1 MKDIKLAGKKVL
13 VNESPVLFSYKPDK
27 DWQKYFDVKSGDWYY
42 EDNAII
48 GVEKGN
54 KGGILFTKQFF
65 DKDVFLRFKG
75 QTVLPATRDLNAVWA
90 SKWDDS
96 IDYLGESYVCGLNGW
111 WENKAGI
118 ERNGGNGLLSL
129 SSSYKYTPG
138 KEIEMICGSINGHC
152 FMTVDD
158 LLVTEVVDPNP
169 ISKGHVGLSA
179 YCTILK
185 ITEIEVREIK
195 WESFEQSY
203 TPEF

>member
-1 MKDIKLAGKKVL
+1 MKDIKLAGKKIL
-13 VNESPVLFSYKPDK
+13 VNESPILFSYKPDK
-27 DWQKYFDVKSGDWYY
+27 DWEKHFDVKSGEWYY

-54 KGGILFTKQFF
+54 QGGILFTKQFF
-65 DKDVFLRFKG
+65 NKDVFLRFKG
-75 QTVLPATRDLNAVWA
+75 KTVLPATRDLNAVWA
-90 SKWDDS
+90 AKWDDS

-118 ERNGGNGLLSL
+118 ERNGGNGLMTLSNA
-129 SSSYKYTPG
+129 YKYEPG

-152 FMTVDD
+152 FMVVDD
-158 LLVTEVVDPNP
+158 LLVSEVRDPNP
-169 ISKGHVGLSA
+169 ISKGHVGFSA

-195 WESFEQSY
+195 WENFEQSY